1 MFVIVCFGKHKWW
14 YLGNEVVRSR
24 GSGKKGGMSSQ
35 PVGTTLASRAARQS
49 PKLTQKLSP
58 GTTLFVFLP
67 LLYTR
72 TVRCICPPFN
82 VDRNVGA

>member
-24 GSGKKGGMSSQ
+24 GSGKKGRMSSQ

-49 PKLTQKLSP
+49 PKAYSEIIFWCNSFYTFTSSLSHTNTP
-58 GTTLFVFLP
+58 CYREAEIEG
-67 LLYTR
+67 
-72 TVRCICPPFN
+72 
-82 VDRNVGA
+82 